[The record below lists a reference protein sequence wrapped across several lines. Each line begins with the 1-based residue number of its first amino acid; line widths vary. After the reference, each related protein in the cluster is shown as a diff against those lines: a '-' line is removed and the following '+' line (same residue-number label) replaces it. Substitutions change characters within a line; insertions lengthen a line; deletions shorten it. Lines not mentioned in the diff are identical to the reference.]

1 MSTRPT
7 PRPTRGPGPSTATR
21 RLTVLASLATATVLA
36 GCAQL
41 PTTSAPADTG
51 REPLVVQPAQAG
63 RVVEAVTAVLQ
74 AQADPA
80 TADPAALATRVSGP
94 ELQLRTAAH
103 TIAAAGAAPADTGG
117 ADDVVPITSILP
129 REGDFPRWFAT
140 VTAPGADQAPSL
152 VVLRT
157 DSARDPY
164 TVWATPTL
172 LPGASLPTLAAPA
185 DGVAVV
191 APDESTNLPA
201 SPADLAARYGDVL
214 TNGATSRYSDQFGA
228 DAYRSGVESATAA
241 ETASLQAAGGTFTQE
256 RTVLPDG
263 VLAVRTRDGGAL
275 VVAAYSWSTT
285 SAGPAGGRAGKLEPA
300 LAALAGTEQALRA
313 TVTRQEVVVFSVPP
327 GAGGGQARA
336 QVVAAES
343 GPVQVTTG

>member
-1 MSTRPT
+1 MTHHRTRPT
-7 PRPTRGPGPSTATR
+7 RPLAA
-21 RLTVLASLATATVLA
+21 LASLATATVLA

-41 PTTSAPADTG
+41 PVPSAPADSG

-63 RVVEAVTAVLQ
+63 RVVAAATAVLD
-74 AQADPA
+74 AGADPA
-80 TADPAALATRVSGP
+80 TADPAALAARVSGP
-94 ELQLRTAAH
+94 ELALRTAAH
-103 TIAAAGAAPADTGG
+103 TIAAAGATPADTGG
-117 ADDVVPITSILP
+117 ADDLEAITSILP
-129 REGDFPRWFAT
+129 REGGFPRWFAT

-157 DSARDPY
+157 SDARSPY

-185 DGVAVV
+185 DGVAAV
-191 APDESTNLPA
+191 APDEDTNLPA
-201 SPADLAARYGDVL
+201 TPADLAAHYGDVL
-214 TNGATSRYSDQFGA
+214 TNGTTSAYAGEFA
-228 DAYRSGVESATAA
+228 PDAYRSGVESATAA
-241 ETASLQAAGGTFTQE
+241 EVASLQAAGGTFTQE
-256 RTVLPDG
+256 RSVLPDG

-275 VVAAYSWSTT
+275 VVAAYTWSTT

-300 LAALAGTEQALRA
+300 LAALAGSQEALKA

-327 GAGGGQARA
+327 GASGGQVQA